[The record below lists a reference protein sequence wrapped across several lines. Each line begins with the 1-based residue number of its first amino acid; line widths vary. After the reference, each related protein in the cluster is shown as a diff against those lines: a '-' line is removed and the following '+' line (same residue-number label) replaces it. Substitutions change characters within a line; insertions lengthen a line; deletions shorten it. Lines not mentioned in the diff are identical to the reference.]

1 MYRSSQGI
9 LSRLPKACFRWE
21 DGTDRTN
28 GTYGTN
34 RTYTTNRGDG
44 ADRAATPR
52 FIIA

>member
-28 GTYGTN
+28 GTN